1 MKIPRPPHAQ
11 QGWDN
16 DCPAPGCSCSCVIT
30 DGVGH
35 GVGQQQ
41 RPGYP
46 DLPREYHLGR
56 RAPRWCVSWKA
67 DMRGGTATA
76 TRAPGSAGTTCSSPR
91 PTVSELRK
99 SHGKSRGPR
108 GHRTVLKCACA
119 CAQEPCPARP
129 LRVAHIWPSTWQSD
143 RGCPRSI
150 QGARG
155 IGCSREGVTGP
166 PAPAHAVAGRPRIP
180 RPDAPAPP
188 LAPLTQD
195 AASRSS
201 R

>member
-1 MKIPRPPHAQ
+1 MKIPWPPHAQ

-129 LRVAHIWPSTWQSD
+129 LRVAHIWPSTAVHGNRIGAARDQFRGHVALGVAERVSRVPQRPHMQWQVV
-143 RGCPRSI
+143 
-150 QGARG
+150 
-155 IGCSREGVTGP
+155 RES
-166 PAPAHAVAGRPRIP
+166 PALMPLHRPLLP
-180 RPDAPAPP
+180 
-188 LAPLTQD
+188 
-195 AASRSS
+195 
-201 R
+201 